1 MIVPTAVQVPTLPET
16 AHERQ
21 LPQGPLEQQ
30 TPSVQNE
37 LRHSVFEA
45 HEAASGLRCV
55 QEPIWQVS
63 PPMQSPSLAHIVRQA
78 PAPQT

>member
-1 MIVPTAVQVPTLPET
+1 MVPTGPQVPVPET
-16 AHERQ
+16 AQDRQ

-30 TPSVQNE
+30 TPSVHIV
-37 LRHSVFEA
+37 LRHSVPEV
-45 HEAASGLRCV
+45 HPDPSGFKFV

-63 PPMQSPSLAHIVRQA
+63 PPMQSPLPAHIVRQA